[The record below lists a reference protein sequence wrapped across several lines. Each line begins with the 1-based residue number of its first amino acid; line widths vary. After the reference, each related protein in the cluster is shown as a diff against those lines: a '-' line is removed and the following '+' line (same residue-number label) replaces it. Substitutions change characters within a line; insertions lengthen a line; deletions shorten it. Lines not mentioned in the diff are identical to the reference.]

1 MSRLLDP
8 STGPHEVSDDLE
20 SFFWVLL
27 YLVAKCRNS
36 KGLSLEEQMRF
47 VFDQHTEMG
56 HNGIVTG
63 GDGKLLCLHKAK
75 LGEKTVWKLVKT
87 PCRNIIEEL
96 RNLFCDFY
104 LFVEDSPDDPEGSDS
119 GEFPVHEDEQGSRDQ
134 KAIRVREATKKL
146 SSSEWIL
153 GMINR
158 YLSFKWDVDD
168 DGSLHKTMLR
178 PDSAASRDRRKRKA
192 EGKNEDKMSF
202 NKRRKGRLPPP
213 SIEPPRDT
221 LWTQGT
227 YSRSHASS
235 PTPSETLLGSSSHSA
250 TRVSTRSQSLRSY
263 SRSSKAKSTHGQK
276 L

>member
-1 MSRLLDP
+1 M
-8 STGPHEVSDDLE
+8 
-20 SFFWVLL
+20 LL
-27 YLVAKCRNS
+27 YLVVKCRNS
-36 KGLSLEEQMRF
+36 KGLNLEERMRF
-47 VFDQHTEMG
+47 VFDQHTEMD
-56 HNGIVTG
+56 HNGVVTG
-63 GDGKLLCLHKAK
+63 GDGKLLCLHNMK
-75 LGEKTVWKLVKT
+75 LGEKTVRKLVKT

-96 RNLFCDFY
+96 RDLFWDFY
-104 LFVEDSPDDPEGSDS
+104 LVAAEVESDDSEDSDS
-119 GEFPVHEDEQGSRDQ
+119 GDLPVHEDERRQGSRDQ
-134 KAIRVREATKKL
+134 TAIRVREATKKL

-153 GMINR
+153 EMINR
-158 YLSFKWDVDD
+158 YLSFKWDADD
-168 DGSLHKTMLR
+168 DGSLHKTTLR

-227 YSRSHASS
+227 HSRSHANT

-263 SRSSKAKSTHGQK
+263 SRSSKATSTHGQK

>member
-1 MSRLLDP
+1 M
-8 STGPHEVSDDLE
+8 
-20 SFFWVLL
+20 LL
-27 YLVAKCRNS
+27 YLVVKCRNL
-36 KGLSLEEQMRF
+36 KGLNLEEQMRD
-47 VFDQHTEMG
+47 VFDHHTEMD
-56 HNGIVTG
+56 HNGVVTG
-63 GDGKLLCLHKAK
+63 GRGKLLCLRNGE

-96 RNLFCDFY
+96 RDLFCDYY
-104 LFVEDSPDDPEGSDS
+104 LFAELEPEDSEDGD
-119 GEFPVHEDEQGSRDQ
+119 FPVHEDERLQGSRNH
-134 KAIRVREATKKL
+134 KSIRVRQATKKL

-153 GMINR
+153 EIINR
-158 YLSFKWDVDD
+158 YLSFKWDMDD
-168 DGSLHKTMLR
+168 DGSLQKTTLR

-213 SIEPPRDT
+213 SIEPLRDT

-227 YSRSHASS
+227 HSRSHANT
-235 PTPSETLLGSSSHSA
+235 PTPSETLLGSLSHSA

-263 SRSSKAKSTHGQK
+263 SRSNKATSTHGQK